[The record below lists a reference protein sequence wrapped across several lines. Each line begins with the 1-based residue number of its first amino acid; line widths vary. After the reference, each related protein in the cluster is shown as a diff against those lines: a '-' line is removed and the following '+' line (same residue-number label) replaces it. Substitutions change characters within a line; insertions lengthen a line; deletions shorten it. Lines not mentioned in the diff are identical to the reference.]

1 MWELITGRHGQR
13 VAAMSV
19 ILLIQNSV
27 GVSWDDIRIWCLL
40 IMVIVVEYLA
50 FYHGVSQGVENI
62 LSLSLGN
69 IEKLKKLLD
78 KVESGQEVLEEDI
91 KKILDKKETKDE

>member
-1 MWELITGRHGQR
+1 MWELITGRIGQR
-13 VAAMSV
+13 IAAMAV
-19 ILLIQNSV
+19 ILLIQNSL
-27 GVSWDDIRIWCLL
+27 GVEWDDVRVWCLL
-40 IMVIVVEYLA
+40 IMIVIMEYLA
-50 FYHGVSQGVENI
+50 FYHGVSRGVENI